1 MEERRKYLGRRIKR
15 ARQRL
20 GYDSQ
25 QSFADTI
32 GVDKSG
38 VSYAESGGDR
48 IAVDGKIFAAIED
61 GLSWPEDC
69 ISRYLKTGDESLLPA
84 PESEGARRPT
94 PERAR
99 AEFVRR
105 VMAIK
110 KHYPQAYADI
120 MRESPAST
128 DDELIEWL
136 ITRE

>member
-1 MEERRKYLGRRIKR
+1 MDERRRTVGRRIKR

-20 GYDSQ
+20 GHGSQ
-25 QSFADTI
+25 QAFADAI
-32 GVDKSG
+32 GVEKSG
-38 VSYAESGGDR
+38 VSYAESGRDR
-48 IAVDGKIFAAIED
+48 IAIDGKIFGAIED
-61 GLSWPEDC
+61 GLGWPEDC

-84 PESEGARRPT
+84 SEPEDARRPT

-120 MRESPAST
+120 MRDSPVST
-128 DDELIEWL
+128 DPELIEWL
-136 ITRE
+136 ISRE